1 MGQVSV
7 IGYQQGTGEG
17 KRRFP
22 AKLSGDSIAAG
33 KQDAIWE
40 QLAVS
45 CRLCRYSGN
54 WEAISDN

>member
-22 AKLSGDSIAAG
+22 AKRSGDSIAAG

-45 CRLCRYSGN
+45 CRLLQVF
-54 WEAISDN
+54 W

>member
-45 CRLCRYSGN
+45 CRLLQVF
-54 WEAISDN
+54 W